1 MSPRSRSAAVA
12 CTIAIVLPAHLAAQ
26 EPIEVKVVVPA
37 PQAATAPRFD
47 VGPTLAALTK
57 ATRDTPP
64 EQRTVASSAWV
75 VLALLA
81 NGSTLR
87 EGPSRAEVREHTKW
101 LIEQQ
106 YVTGFAVGTEL
117 CPRNEQLLGALAI
130 TEACEVSA
138 SRAYAHDARLG
149 ITNAALTMR
158 GKVRPA
164 NDEEFVL
171 AMLLARRTA
180 AMRDPWISAP
190 IHAARN
196 AARSHLVGSTVR
208 RTDAALHLDDLLQG
222 KQHPP
227 ELTIAKAWP
236 ANPTTDPLHTLI
248 GALAVSLL
256 PLPEKQRDAQV
267 GRLSVL
273 VAARETDGQHAGTWA
288 PAGGFDRCATT
299 AMHAITLALA
309 NGKVPLFC
317 AK

>member
-1 MSPRSRSAAVA
+1 MFSWNLRVAGAVIAVAAVLEPRL
-12 CTIAIVLPAHLAAQ
+12 TAQ
-26 EPIEVKVVVPA
+26 QKEAVPA
-37 PQAATAPRFD
+37 STPAPAPRFD
-47 VGPTLAALTK
+47 VCATLAALTK
-57 ATRDTPP
+57 ATRNTPLQ
-64 EQRTVASSAWV
+64 QRTVATSAWF

-87 EGPSRAEVREHTKW
+87 AGASRADVQEHTKW
-101 LIEQQ
+101 LIAQQ

-117 CPRNEQLLGALAI
+117 CPRSEQLLGALAI
-130 TEACEVSA
+130 TEVCEVSA
-138 SRAYAHDARLG
+138 CRAFAHDARLG

-171 AMLLARRTA
+171 AMLLARSA
-180 AMRDPWISAP
+180 AAATRDPVTFAP
-190 IHAARN
+190 INAARIT
-196 AARSHLVGSTVR
+196 ARSHLVAGKVR

-227 ELTIAKAWP
+227 ELTIAVTWP
-236 ANPTTDPLHTLI
+236 ANPTADPLHTLI
-248 GALAVSLL
+248 GVLAVSML
-256 PLPEKQRDAQV
+256 PLPEKQRDAQF

-273 VAARETDGQHAGTWA
+273 VAARETDGEHAGTWA

-309 NGKVPLFC
+309 NGETPLLC